1 MELSKFGLCCAS
13 LMSVYGHKLHRGGL
27 TGGDSPAAPEQPCAF
42 DVTPE
47 TDASSLE
54 GGAERGVSSFTPS
67 VSILSRLKKMSN
79 STCHTSPP

>member
-1 MELSKFGLCCAS
+1 MVINCIE
-13 LMSVYGHKLHRGGL
+13 GGL